1 MLMDLIPPSKDT
13 TLQTGLKRKIQQSV
27 VYRRPSH
34 HQKQALAEGERL
46 EEDLPNQWPP
56 PKQAGVAIFIL
67 DKIDFKFTLIKRDK
81 EGHSI
86 LIKGEIHQ
94 KKITII
100 NLYAPNVNAPNFITH
115 TLKDLKTY
123 INSSTVIV
131 GDLNTSLSLIDRSSK
146 QKVNK

>member
-56 PKQAGVAIFIL
+56 KTGRGSNIYLGQNRLQIY
-67 DKIDFKFTLIKRDK
+67 IDQTR
-81 EGHSI
+81 
-86 LIKGEIHQ
+86 
-94 KKITII
+94 
-100 NLYAPNVNAPNFITH
+100 
-115 TLKDLKTY
+115 
-123 INSSTVIV
+123 
-131 GDLNTSLSLIDRSSK
+131 
-146 QKVNK
+146 

>member
-56 PKQAGVAIFIL
+56 KTGRRSNIYIRQSKL
-67 DKIDFKFTLIKRDK
+67 
-81 EGHSI
+81 H
-86 LIKGEIHQ
+86 
-94 KKITII
+94 
-100 NLYAPNVNAPNFITH
+100 
-115 TLKDLKTY
+115 TY
-123 INSSTVIV
+123 INQM
-131 GDLNTSLSLIDRSSK
+131 R
-146 QKVNK
+146 